1 MELWQ
6 QLLFLCPMLLIAG
19 VIDGISGGGGLIA
32 LPSYLIAGLPISS
45 AYACNKM
52 QSFLGTSASLAK
64 YATSRLID
72 VKTAL
77 PAALAA
83 IFGSYLSTQ
92 IMLSL
97 EDSAKNII
105 MVSAMCFVIL
115 LTVFSYRI
123 KIDRYTVT
131 RISMSWKT
139 VLLCL
144 GVGFMLG
151 LYDGFFGPGG
161 GTVAI
166 LLFALL
172 MKYDLRV
179 GGGNGK
185 LIVVISNLTSMVT
198 YILHGDIIYAIAVPC
213 ALSNIVGSYIGA
225 SLATKKGTG
234 FVKYVSWTVIGAL
247 LIYTVIKL
255 FFNAGI

>member
-6 QLLFLCPMLLIAG
+6 QLLFLCPMLLAAG

-52 QSFLGTSASLAK
+52 QSCLGTSASLAK
-64 YATSRLID
+64 YAKSKLID
-72 VKTAL
+72 LKSAL

-83 IFGSYLSTQ
+83 ILGSYLATQ

-97 EDSAKNII
+97 DDEIKNVII
-105 MVSAMCFVIL
+105 VAAMCFVIL
-115 LTVFSYRI
+115 LTVFSYKM
-123 KIDRYTVT
+123 KIEKYGIT
-131 RISMSWKT
+131 RVKPSFKN
-139 VLLCL
+139 VLVCL
-144 GVGFMLG
+144 GVGFLLG

-161 GTVAI
+161 GTIAI
-166 LLFALL
+166 FLFALIL
-172 MKYDLRV
+172 KYDLRV

-185 LIVVISNLTSMVT
+185 MIIVISNLTSMIT
-198 YILHGDIIYAIAVPC
+198 YIAHGAVIYAIAVPC
-213 ALSNIVGSYIGA
+213 SIANIVGSYIGA

-234 FVKYVSWTVIGAL
+234 FVKYVSWIVILAL
-247 LIYTVIKL
+247 LVYTVIQ
-255 FFNAGI
+255 FFIK

>member
-6 QLLFLCPMLLIAG
+6 QLLFLCPALLIAG
-19 VIDGISGGGGLIA
+19 IVDGISGGGGLIA
-32 LPSYLIAGLPISS
+32 LPSYLLAGLPISS

-72 VKTAL
+72 IKTAL
-77 PAALAA
+77 PAALSA
-83 IFGSYLSTQ
+83 IIGSYLSTQ
-92 IMLSL
+92 IMLAL
-97 EDSAKNII
+97 DEGVKNVII
-105 MVSAMCFVIL
+105 IAAMCFVIL
-115 LTVFSYRI
+115 LTFCSYRI
-123 KIDRYTVT
+123 KIERYTAT
-131 RISMSWKT
+131 SIHLSWKN

-144 GVGFMLG
+144 CVGFMLG

-161 GTVAI
+161 GTIAI
-166 LLFALL
+166 LLFALI

-185 LIVVISNLTSMVT
+185 LIVVVSNLTSMIT
-198 YILHGDIIYAIAVPC
+198 YIIHGDVIYAIAIPC
-213 ALSNIVGSYIGA
+213 AVANIIGSYIGA

-234 FVKYVSWTVIGAL
+234 FVKYVSWAVIGSL
-247 LIYTVIKL
+247 LVYTVIKL
-255 FFNAGI
+255 FF

>member
-64 YATSRLID
+64 YAKSRLID
-72 VKTAL
+72 IKSAL
-77 PAALAA
+77 PSALAA
-83 IFGSYLSTQ
+83 IVGSYLSTQ
-92 IMLSL
+92 IMLL
-97 EDSAKNII
+97 LGDGTKNII
-105 MVSAMCFVIL
+105 MVTAMCLVIV

-123 KIDRYTVT
+123 KIERYTVKQIKPSV
-131 RISMSWKT
+131 RT

-161 GTVAI
+161 GTIAI
-166 LLFALL
+166 LLFALI

-185 LIVVISNLTSMVT
+185 LIVVISNLTSMIT
-198 YILHGDIIYAIAVPC
+198 YIAHGDVIYAIALPC
-213 ALSNIVGSYIGA
+213 AASNIIGSYIGA

-234 FVKYVSWTVIGAL
+234 FVKYVSWAVICAL

-255 FFNAGI
+255 FF

>member
-32 LPSYLIAGLPISS
+32 LPSYLIVGLPISS

-64 YATSRLID
+64 YASSRMID
-72 VKTAL
+72 IKNAL
-77 PAALAA
+77 PAAIAA
-83 IFGSYLSTQ
+83 IIGSHLSTQ

-97 EDSAKNII
+97 NDEVKNVII
-105 MVSAMCFVIL
+105 ITAMCFVVL
-115 LTVFSYRI
+115 LTFFSYRI
-123 KIDRYTVT
+123 KIDQYT
-131 RISMSWKT
+131 RSRMPLSLKT
-139 VLLCL
+139 ILLCL
-144 GVGFMLG
+144 GVGLLLG

-161 GTVAI
+161 GTVAV
-166 LLFALL
+166 LLFALI

-185 LIVVISNLTSMVT
+185 LIIVVSNFTSMIT
-198 YILHGDIIYAIAVPC
+198 YILHGDIIYAIAIPC
-213 ALSNIVGSYIGA
+213 AAANIIGSYIGA
-225 SLATKKGTG
+225 SLATKKGTR
-234 FVKYVSWTVIGAL
+234 FVKYVSWAVICAL
-247 LIYTVIKL
+247 LVYTVIKL
-255 FFNAGI
+255 FF

>member
-64 YATSRLID
+64 YTSSGMID
-72 VKTAL
+72 IKTAF
-77 PAALAA
+77 PAAGAA
-83 IFGSYLSTQ
+83 ILGSHLATQ
-92 IMLSL
+92 IMLKL
-97 EDSAKNII
+97 NDEVKNII
-105 MVSAMCFVIL
+105 IIAAMCFVIL

-123 KIDRYTVT
+123 KIDKYTNT
-131 RISMSWKT
+131 RTSLSWKT

-161 GTVAI
+161 GTIAV
-166 LLFALL
+166 LLFALI

-185 LIVVISNLTSMVT
+185 LIVVVSNLTSMVT
-198 YILHGDIIYAIAVPC
+198 YILNGDIIYAIALPC
-213 ALSNIVGSYIGA
+213 AAANIIGSYIGA

-234 FVKYVSWTVIGAL
+234 FVKYVSFAVIGAL
-247 LIYTVIKL
+247 LVYTVVKMFL
-255 FFNAGI
+255 

>member
-19 VIDGISGGGGLIA
+19 IIDGISGGGGLIA

-64 YATSRLID
+64 YASSRMID
-72 VKTAL
+72 IKTAL

-83 IFGSYLSTQ
+83 IIGSHLSTQ

-97 EDSAKNII
+97 NDDVKNII
-105 MVSAMCFVIL
+105 IIAAMCFVIL
-115 LTVFSYRI
+115 LTFFSYCI
-123 KIDRYTVT
+123 KIDRYSLTHVDL
-131 RISMSWKT
+131 SWET

-144 GVGFMLG
+144 GVGFLLG

-161 GTVAI
+161 GTIAV
-166 LLFALL
+166 LLFALI

-185 LIVVISNLTSMVT
+185 LIIVVSNFTSMIT
-198 YILHGDIIYAIAVPC
+198 YILHGDIIYAIAIPC
-213 ALSNIVGSYIGA
+213 AIANIIGSYIGA

-234 FVKYVSWTVIGAL
+234 FVKYVSWAVIGAL
-247 LIYTVIKL
+247 LVYTVIKL
-255 FFNAGI
+255 FF

>member
-32 LPSYLIAGLPISS
+32 LPSYLISGLPISS

-64 YATSRLID
+64 YASSRMID
-72 VKTAL
+72 IKTAL
-77 PAALAA
+77 PSAIAAV
-83 IFGSYLSTQ
+83 IGSHLSTQ

-97 EDSAKNII
+97 DDEVKNVII
-105 MVSAMCFVIL
+105 IAAMCFVIL
-115 LTVFSYRI
+115 LTAFSYRI
-123 KIDRYTVT
+123 KIDQYTVT
-131 RISMSWKT
+131 RVTLSWKT

-144 GVGFMLG
+144 AVGFMLG

-161 GTVAI
+161 GTIAV
-166 LLFALL
+166 LLFALI

-185 LIVVISNLTSMVT
+185 LIVVVSNLTSMIT
-198 YILHGDIIYAIAVPC
+198 YILHGSIIYAIAIPC
-213 ALSNIVGSYIGA
+213 ALSNIVGSYVGA

-234 FVKYVSWTVIGAL
+234 FVKYVSWAVIGAL
-247 LIYTVIKL
+247 LVYTVIKL
-255 FFNAGI
+255 FF